1 METGRDADPRGE
13 ECLGKIEGSCLV
25 FGFVLGWFFAPGATC
40 LAALVGMWKS
50 LAFFFEGFSSAVET
64 VEKSP

>member
-1 METGRDADPRGE
+1 
-13 ECLGKIEGSCLV
+13 LV